1 MPRYSVALAVAIA
14 STAFMGLAGCNK
26 PASEAPPA
34 AANSTDQTAEANNA
48 PASNE
53 ADSNATAAASN
64 ATAPAA
70 SMIALAIKDDS
81 GAPVSGDPVDG
92 QQVFQQCAVCHSIDA
107 GVNKVGPSLHG
118 IIGRHSGIAP
128 NFNYSDA
135 NKGSGIVWTEQN
147 IYKYLNNPQKM
158 VPGTYMTFTGI
169 QDPQKRA
176 NVIAYLQE
184 NTK

>member
-1 MPRYSVALAVAIA
+1 MPRITVALALGIASVALVG
-14 STAFMGLAGCNK
+14 MAGCSK
-26 PASEAPPA
+26 SPSTTSSESTQTTVT
-34 AANSTDQTAEANNA
+34 NSTEQTSEANNT
-48 PASNE
+48 
-53 ADSNATAAASN
+53 ATAASN
-64 ATAPAA
+64 TTEAAPAA
-70 SMIALAIKDDS
+70 PSAAMIPLEIKDDS
-81 GAPVSGDPVDG
+81 GAAVSGDPVDG
-92 QQVFQQCAVCHSIDA
+92 KEVFQQCAVCHSTEA

-128 NFNYSDA
+128 NFSYSPA

-158 VPGTYMTFTGI
+158 VPGTYMTFTGV

-176 NVIAYLQE
+176 DVIAYLQE